1 MIHSLKYVLSKLSFK
16 KKKKQKLCTK
26 IEGSEF
32 QEPVIV
38 ARGKQRQMAFS
49 D

>member
-1 MIHSLKYVLSKLSFK
+1 MIHSLKYVLSKLPL
-16 KKKKQKLCTK
+16 KKKKQTLCTK

-32 QEPVIV
+32 QEHVIV
-38 ARGKQRQMAFS
+38 ARGKQRQMALS